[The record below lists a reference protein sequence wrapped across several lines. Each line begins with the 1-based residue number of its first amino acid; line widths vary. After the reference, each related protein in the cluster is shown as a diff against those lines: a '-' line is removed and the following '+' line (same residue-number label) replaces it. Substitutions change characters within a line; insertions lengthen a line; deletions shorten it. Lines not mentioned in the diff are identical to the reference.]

1 VEEGL
6 KNEIEQIRVD
16 NLYTDLSCGERTK
29 MLKKLLG
36 PLLEP
41 GVLTPKESAYFFL
54 ASAHDKSIRV
64 IAKELGVAIGTAQK
78 VVASARGKIQLY
90 RRGRFWESA

>member
-1 VEEGL
+1 MEEGL
-6 KNEIEQIRVD
+6 KDEIEQIRVD
-16 NLYTDLSCGERTK
+16 NVYSDLSCGERSK

-41 GVLTPKESAYFFL
+41 GVLSPKESAYFSL

-64 IAKELGVAIGTAQK
+64 IAKALDVSTGTAQK
-78 VVASARGKIQLY
+78 VVASARGKIQKY
-90 RRGRFWESA
+90 RRGKFWDA